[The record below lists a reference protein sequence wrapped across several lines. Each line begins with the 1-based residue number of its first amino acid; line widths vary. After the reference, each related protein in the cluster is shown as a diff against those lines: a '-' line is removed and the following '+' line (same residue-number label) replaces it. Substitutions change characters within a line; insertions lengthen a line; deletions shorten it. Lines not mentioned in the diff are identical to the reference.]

1 MEHQINILDEIM
13 NELKISPTI
22 NSKKFSDTK
31 ELDHSMVVGQIMSL
45 SSVPDLVSVS
55 KETTT
60 HWTLTT
66 EGEDIVKNGSYE
78 YRLYSSIPE
87 TGIFIKEAKE
97 KFFKGDI
104 ALNKALAYKWVRL
117 VKEKESKLYKNN
129 EKVNDITRDELIE
142 IRNGFPEKIDSKRIN
157 ELKKR
162 QLITIST
169 FTAYNVAPG
178 SSFHMGIP
186 KQETDLT
193 VEMIS
198 TGAWET
204 ANFKKYNFIAY
215 GVPPKGGCFHPL
227 MKPQQHPS
235 REAHDTFF
243 LQGINNKITLDP
255 STSDLRDAPCDY
267 IERVKEAHETGIKG
281 SLGYDWKIEE
291 AQKLILRTHTTAVST
306 RMLYL
311 IGQQKEFHPVKYFS
325 IDRVFRNEASDST
338 HLSEF
343 HQIEGVVADR
353 NLSLAHLIGVLYD
366 FFNQLGMHKL
376 KFKPAY
382 NPYTEPSM
390 EIFSYHEGLKKWV
403 EVGNSG
409 IFRREMLDPM
419 GIPENVNVIAWG
431 LSLERP
437 TMIKYNIN
445 NIRSL
450 VGHKIDLESLQKSP
464 ACLIKGSFS

>member
-198 TGAWET
+198 TY
-204 ANFKKYNFIAY
+204 KILFI
-215 GVPPKGGCFHPL
+215 
-227 MKPQQHPS
+227 
-235 REAHDTFF
+235 
-243 LQGINNKITLDP
+243 
-255 STSDLRDAPCDY
+255 
-267 IERVKEAHETGIKG
+267 
-281 SLGYDWKIEE
+281 
-291 AQKLILRTHTTAVST
+291 
-306 RMLYL
+306 
-311 IGQQKEFHPVKYFS
+311 
-325 IDRVFRNEASDST
+325 
-338 HLSEF
+338 
-343 HQIEGVVADR
+343 
-353 NLSLAHLIGVLYD
+353 
-366 FFNQLGMHKL
+366 
-376 KFKPAY
+376 
-382 NPYTEPSM
+382 
-390 EIFSYHEGLKKWV
+390 
-403 EVGNSG
+403 
-409 IFRREMLDPM
+409 
-419 GIPENVNVIAWG
+419 
-431 LSLERP
+431 
-437 TMIKYNIN
+437 
-445 NIRSL
+445 
-450 VGHKIDLESLQKSP
+450 
-464 ACLIKGSFS
+464 

>member
-1 MEHQINILDEIM
+1 
-13 NELKISPTI
+13 
-22 NSKKFSDTK
+22 
-31 ELDHSMVVGQIMSL
+31 
-45 SSVPDLVSVS
+45 
-55 KETTT
+55 
-60 HWTLTT
+60 
-66 EGEDIVKNGSYE
+66 
-78 YRLYSSIPE
+78 
-87 TGIFIKEAKE
+87 
-97 KFFKGDI
+97 
-104 ALNKALAYKWVRL
+104 
-117 VKEKESKLYKNN
+117 
-129 EKVNDITRDELIE
+129 
-142 IRNGFPEKIDSKRIN
+142 
-157 ELKKR
+157 
-162 QLITIST
+162 
-169 FTAYNVAPG
+169 
-178 SSFHMGIP
+178 
-186 KQETDLT
+186 
-193 VEMIS
+193 
-198 TGAWET
+198 
-204 ANFKKYNFIAY
+204 
-215 GVPPKGGCFHPL
+215 
-227 MKPQQHPS
+227 
-235 REAHDTFF
+235 
-243 LQGINNKITLDP
+243 
-255 STSDLRDAPCDY
+255 
-267 IERVKEAHETGIKG
+267 
-281 SLGYDWKIEE
+281 
-291 AQKLILRTHTTAVST
+291 
-306 RMLYL
+306 MLYL